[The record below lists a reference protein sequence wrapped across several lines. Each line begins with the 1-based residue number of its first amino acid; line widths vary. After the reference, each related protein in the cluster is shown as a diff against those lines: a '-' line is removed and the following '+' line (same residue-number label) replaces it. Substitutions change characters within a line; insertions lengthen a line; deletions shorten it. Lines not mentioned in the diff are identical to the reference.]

1 MDIKIKPQYLC
12 GTSGLFLIV
21 LIIYF
26 FSNDKILEK
35 NILAAFLFLCF
46 ILSQLFWYNPIRN
59 SFIHKL
65 DKIIAKINV
74 FLFLTYTLFYIKLS
88 TNVLLL
94 YLLLAILSLYAFYR
108 SHFFSSKEWCCND
121 HLFNHSLI
129 HISAFFASTYV
140 FI

>member
-1 MDIKIKPQYLC
+1 MDIQIKPQCLC
-12 GTSGLFLIV
+12 ITSGLFAIV

-26 FSNDKILEK
+26 FTNDKILEK
-35 NILAAFLFLCF
+35 NILATFLFLCF
-46 ILSQLFWYNPIRN
+46 ILSQLFWYNPIKN

-65 DKIIAKINV
+65 DAIIAKINV

-94 YLLLAILSLYAFYR
+94 YLLLAILCLYAFYR
-108 SHFFSSKEWCCND
+108 SHFFSNKEWCCNE

-129 HISAFFASTYV
+129 HIGSFFGALYV